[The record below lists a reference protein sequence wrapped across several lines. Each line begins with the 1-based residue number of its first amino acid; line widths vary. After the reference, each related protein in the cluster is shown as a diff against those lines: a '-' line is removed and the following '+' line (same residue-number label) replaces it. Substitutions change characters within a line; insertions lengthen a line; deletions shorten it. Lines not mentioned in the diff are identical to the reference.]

1 MLSRIR
7 ASAQAVAS
15 VLKSEWLERRAERRL
30 PVEVPRPEDERIR
43 RMQALAALRGA
54 TFADTRKWTST
65 DSLRRG
71 LRWDRNTTSRVLAF
85 HESKGLVAIDP
96 EQYIFG
102 QKVYLTAA
110 GIEEV
115 EWSILHP
122 TEDRSDRAAWIVNL
136 LPLVDA
142 LLKLPTTVVDDM
154 LRNLGST
161 DRLSRESVEREM
173 QVVGGDDARR
183 AVLALLRDP
192 CGGID
197 WDMAR
202 SANRAASVCAE
213 LPTERCRR
221 YATSPSDRAAASVRT
236 GSRFGGA
243 PRGCVCRRQG
253 AARRPWATEAK
264 CVSRRAGVERV
275 T

>member
-1 MLSRIR
+1 
-7 ASAQAVAS
+7 
-15 VLKSEWLERRAERRL
+15 
-30 PVEVPRPEDERIR
+30 
-43 RMQALAALRGA
+43 MQALAALRGA

-122 TEDRSDRAAWIVNL
+122 TEDRSDRAAWLVNL

-154 LRNLGST
+154 LRNLRST

-192 CGGID
+192 AVESIGTWLAVLIALLAFVQSCQQNDADVTPHRQVIVLQQAFEQ
-197 WDMAR
+197 AR
-202 SANRAASVCAE
+202 DSEVPHEGAFADDKV
-213 LPTERCRR
+213 LP
-221 YATSPSDRAAASVRT
+221 
-236 GSRFGGA
+236 GA
-243 PRGCVCRRQG
+243 PGLPRRN
-253 AARRPWATEAK
+253 ASPDEPE
-264 CVSRRAGVERV
+264 SNE
-275 T
+275 